1 MSLTKLNN
9 QSLSAV
15 TSAGLPAGTV
25 LQTVHQSFSQ
35 TDVNQTATVLG
46 TLNITPIASNSKLV
60 IFGGTQ
66 VHINDGGATNY
77 WHLILRKD
85 TAALVTFG
93 NAVGYQT
100 SAGERRYYG
109 FNKDQTAG
117 NTSQQAFDI
126 LCQKSG
132 GAGGGI
138 ATNYGGSGSITIME
152 IAG

>member
-35 TDVNQTATVLG
+35 TNVNQTDTVLG
-46 TLNITPIASNSKLV
+46 TLNITPIAANSKLV

-66 VHINDGGATNY
+66 VHINEGGATNY
-77 WHLILRKD
+77 WHLNLRKD
-85 TAALVTFG
+85 TASLVNFG

-109 FNKDQTAG
+109 FNKEQTAG

-126 LCQKSG
+126 LCSKSG
-132 GAGGGI
+132 GAGGTI
-138 ATNYGGSGSITIME
+138 VTNYSGNGSITIME